1 MSAVQ
6 APALIWL
13 DSLEEAMRQSRDSG
27 KPIFLDFF
35 SPTCGGCEAM
45 ETVTYPEHE
54 VQQVLADHFTPVRLD
69 VDQASEATQRYNPIW
84 TPTLL
89 VLNEEGAE
97 PIGRP
102 LGPLPVEAHRVVGY
116 LPPEEF
122 RAELNLGLAKAH
134 LGREALENAMIH
146 FRETVTHFPETW
158 AAPEAQYW
166 AGVTRYKAEG
176 KLDGLR
182 AEWNFLIERWP
193 ESRWAR
199 SASFIRLAQ
208 EDRAG

>member
-6 APALIWL
+6 APARIWL
-13 DSLEEAMRQSRDSG
+13 DSLEEAMRQSRGSG
-27 KPIFLDFF
+27 KPVFLDFF
-35 SPTCGGCEAM
+35 SPTCAGCEAM
-45 ETVTYPEHE
+45 ETVTYPDHE
-54 VQQVLADHFTPVRLD
+54 VQEFLGDHFTPARLD
-69 VDQASEATQRYNPIW
+69 VDQASEAARRYNPIW

-97 PIGRP
+97 
-102 LGPLPVEAHRVVGY
+102 GPLPVEAHRVVGY

-134 LGREALENAMIH
+134 LAREALENAMIH

-208 EDRAG
+208 G

>member
-1 MSAVQ
+1 MTAVQ

-54 VQQVLADHFTPVRLD
+54 VQQFLGDHFAPVRLD
-69 VDQASEATQRYNPIW
+69 VHQASEAAQRYNPIW

-89 VLNEEGAE
+89 VLSEEGA
-97 PIGRP
+97 
-102 LGPLPVEAHRVVGY
+102 EAHRVVGY

-122 RAELNLGLAKAH
+122 RAELNLGLAKAY
-134 LGREALENAMIH
+134 LDRDALEKALIH

-158 AAPEAQYW
+158 SAPEAQYW
-166 AGVTRYKAEG
+166 AGVARFRAEG
-176 KLDGLR
+176 KPDGLR

-208 EDRAG
+208 G